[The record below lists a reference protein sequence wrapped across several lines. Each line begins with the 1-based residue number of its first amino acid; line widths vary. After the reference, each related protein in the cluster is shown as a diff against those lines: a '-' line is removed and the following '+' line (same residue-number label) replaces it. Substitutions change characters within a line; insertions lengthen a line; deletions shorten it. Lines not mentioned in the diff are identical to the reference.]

1 MTVKLYRYGG
11 KDIVVNKTLPSS
23 GADYLAITADY
34 GFEGNQD
41 VDTPS
46 IIIESASKPTYN
58 YAYIQEL
65 GRYYFVTSCVWL
77 SGQLWRLNLRCDVLK
92 TYATEI
98 SGLSG
103 TFIYSGSGDSR
114 RYDPRLVYNLP
125 PVKTAISPTTLND
138 TADTTGEPV
147 YIVMTCR
154 FMDKTLPDDITRA
167 SNQMSYL
174 IFTPKSYQAFTY
186 RLYGLTLNNEQLAV
200 AVSNTICSVTVVRWL
215 NMSGFT
221 KKQNAQFRSPE
232 ICKIQGNGDYYE
244 MRVDYFSLLEPTPPP
259 GTVFYDFYQLSA
271 EEYFAKSYIAFAD
284 TALSYA
290 DRKAQRL
297 VDIPY
302 VGQLNLDLDN
312 LELPSLTGYY
322 LCVEIGYDL
331 GGNEYVVSLGIGA
344 TSITNASS
352 VAYQRVDYTTFPNT
366 YSATFITDSS
376 YSAEK
381 ESRTSQLLSLIGT
394 AAAGIVSGIVTEG
407 ATIPATVASLG
418 IGAANFALNEQKI
431 EYQKAASMKVS
442 GTSNGGS
449 AYNTFI
455 TRVVTPQPH
464 IQRPAAVLYKKIT
477 NSSTDPTNF
486 AAAYGKPDGAFRTV
500 LSLAGTGFAQMG
512 AVTLSGFSTATEQEK
527 IEIKNLL
534 MSGVIL

>member
-11 KDIVVNKTLPSS
+11 KDIAVNKALPGS
-23 GADYLAITADY
+23 GADYLSITADY

-41 VDTPS
+41 VNTPS
-46 IIIESASKPTYN
+46 IIIESAAKPTYN

-92 TYATEI
+92 TYQSEI
-98 SGLSG
+98 YNQSG
-103 TFIYSGSGDSR
+103 TVLYSGSGDSR
-114 RYDPRLVYNLP
+114 RYDPRLVYNMP
-125 PVKTAISPTTLND
+125 PVKTAISPTTLSD
-138 TADTTGEPV
+138 TGDATGEPV
-147 YIVMTCR
+147 YIVMACR
-154 FMDKTLPDDITRA
+154 YMDKGAPGDITRA
-167 SNQMSYL
+167 SNQMQYL
-174 IFTPKSYQAFTY
+174 IFTPGSYQAFTH
-186 RLYGLTLNNEQLAV
+186 RLYDLTYGNEQLAV
-200 AVSNTICSVTVVRWL
+200 AVSNAICSVTVVHWL

-221 KKQNAQFRSPE
+221 KKQDASFRTPE
-232 ICKIQGNGDYYE
+232 ICKVQGNGNDYT
-244 MRVDYFSLLEPTPPP
+244 MRVDYWSLLEPTPPP
-259 GTVFYDFYQLSA
+259 GAILYDFYQLTA
-271 EEYFAKSYIAFAD
+271 EEYHAKTYLAFAD

-290 DRKAQRL
+290 DRKAQRM

-312 LELPSLTGYY
+312 LGLPSYTGYY

-344 TSITNASS
+344 TSITQAAS
-352 VAYQRVDYTTFPNT
+352 VQYQRVDYTTFPNT

-376 YSAEK
+376 YSAET
-381 ESRTSQLLSLIGT
+381 ETRAAQILSMIGT
-394 AAAGIVSGIVTEG
+394 AAGGIVSGIMTEG

-418 IGAANFALNEQKI
+418 IGAANFALNEQKL
-431 EYQKAASMKVS
+431 EYQKATSMKIS
-442 GTSNGGS
+442 GSSNGGS

-455 TRVVTPQPH
+455 TYAITPQPH
-464 IQRPAAVLYKKIT
+464 IQYPAAVLYKKT
-477 NSSTDPTNF
+477 SASSTNPSSF
-486 AAAYGKPDGAFRTV
+486 AADYGKPDGAYRTLNS
-500 LSLAGTGFAQMG
+500 LSGTGYAQLG
-512 AVTLSGFSTATEQEK
+512 AITLSGFKTATEQEK